1 MISSGSFP
9 LTRSS
14 AMWPT
19 AANDE
24 IRNDEFF
31 SESRSFEEKYHL
43 VFASFAGVAHDQDH
57 VDAVSSRRVAS

>member
-1 MISSGSFP
+1 
-9 LTRSS
+9 
-14 AMWPT
+14 MWPT